1 MDSIFITTDSTVY
14 GRDMTLHLVPKQ
26 IPSLQLMC
34 LEKMMIS
41 MIQDSPQ
48 EVISVVKYLVD
59 YDLPASIRE
68 RVLRILTQHE
78 LLSPE
83 LFDLLAS
90 AHLTNLDFTGLDLF
104 FADENLFQNLW
115 ESNSMIKSLKFNEI
129 SHAVVQMFL
138 RCQVFQPPT
147 LANVLSISI
156 TNSREVT
163 DMIVM
168 IISQSFPN
176 LQVLNLA
183 ECPLLTVTSLNSIS
197 TGVFVSQLL
206 SLNISHDEASSCA
219 IEKLSSLSNLK
230 SLNLSFL
237 TGDVGNFYLNLTNFS
252 QLESLNLS
260 SLHGLDD
267 NGIEA
272 MLCTSNILYKSL
284 QSLYLTENYISDEL
298 FLRLFTA
305 SPSIT
310 PSTSLSSLYHLTHSS
325 SLLLRT
331 LDLSW
336 CENITAPSLSK
347 GLAQC
352 PLLERLFLRATSTDV
367 ETVISIAQHCPH
379 LIELNISRCNDI
391 TDMCLREL
399 STLRSL
405 TALDISWASIQNDS
419 TIDFLYQANTL
430 ERLSLQGCKGL
441 QSGVVDALLD
451 NAAKNLKFLDLGWVN
466 MFSSVLAMDLSLA
479 RKEMIIVGTPPLYSP
494 PPPLPLCLLTQWSRL
509 LHASVH
515 CWRDCRRTNLSN
527 AHGCP

>member
-1 MDSIFITTDSTVY
+1 MAEMIDSIFITTDSTVY
-14 GRDMTLHLVPKQ
+14 GRDMTIHLQPKQ
-26 IPSLQLMC
+26 ISSLQLLC
-34 LEKMMIS
+34 LETIMIS
-41 MIQDSPQ
+41 MISNSHSSEEDLLS
-48 EVISVVKYLVD
+48 IVKYLVD

-68 RVLRILTQHE
+68 RVLRILTQHQ
-78 LLSPE
+78 LLTQD
-83 LFDLLAS
+83 LFDLLTS
-90 AHLTNLDFTGLDLF
+90 AHLTNLDFTGLDLL
-104 FADENLFQNLW
+104 FADDHLFQNLW
-115 ESNSMIKSLKFNEI
+115 ESNSMIKGFKFNEI

-138 RCQVFQPPT
+138 RCQVFQPPN

-183 ECPLLTVTSLNSIS
+183 ECPLLTDTSLNSIS
-197 TGVFVSQLL
+197 TGVFVSRLL

-237 TGDVGNFYLNLTNFS
+237 TGDVGNFYLDLTNFS

-272 MLCTSNILYKSL
+272 ILCTSNILYKSL
-284 QSLYLTENYISDEL
+284 QSLYLTENYISDQL

-310 PSTSLSSLYHLTHSS
+310 TSTSLSSLYHLTHSS

-336 CENITAPSLSK
+336 CENITASSLSK
-347 GLAQC
+347 GIAQC

-367 ETVISIAQHCPH
+367 DTVISIAQHCPK

-430 ERLSLQGCKGL
+430 QRLSLQGCKGL
-441 QSGVVDALLD
+441 QSGVVDALLG

-466 MFSSVLAMDLSLA
+466 MFSSVLAVDLSLA
-479 RKEMIIVGTPPLYSP
+479 RRDMIIVGT
-494 PPPLPLCLLTQWSRL
+494 
-509 LHASVH
+509 
-515 CWRDCRRTNLSN
+515 
-527 AHGCP
+527 